1 NNLNSSIQDSVIS
14 DSNYTIVKDMAK
26 DNVKSGLHA
35 GDGYQEVCIRA
46 ENTFI
51 RLAVEVQPDD
61 KIKKNLLALV
71 GLQAKDGNI
80 PDGFVTKESLKGKTS
95 DYYSILS
102 ELEPLLAAHKNTV
115 ETDQEAS
122 LIQAV
127 YKYIQVS
134 DDRDFLKTMVGQFTV
149 AQRMD

>member
-1 NNLNSSIQDSVIS
+1 
-14 DSNYTIVKDMAK
+14 
-26 DNVKSGLHA
+26 A
-35 GDGYQEVCIRA
+35 GDGSQEGWIRDY
-46 ENTFI
+46 NTFI
-51 RLAVEVQPDD
+51 RLAFEVQPADQ
-61 KIKKNLLALV
+61 IKKNLLAFFALP
-71 GLQAKDGNI
+71 AKDGNI

-95 DYYSILS
+95 DYYSNLS

-127 YKYIQVS
+127 YKYIQVY

-149 AQRMD
+149 AQRMEQALQFLMDKRFD